1 MRVKQIMTKDFVALK
16 PDSTYEEAVSLLC
29 KNNLNGAIVVDK
41 DNSLIG
47 YLSEKDLFRV
57 LYPYYKSFYEHPEN
71 YANGEQREEKAH
83 EVRYHKIEN
92 FMSKSVL
99 TVNPDTPIMN
109 AGALMLANRVHQFP
123 VVENGKVVGMI
134 NREMIY
140 KTVFKNSFKD
150 IENC

>member
-1 MRVKQIMTKDFVALK
+1 MRVKQIMSKDFITLK
-16 PDSTYEEAVSLLC
+16 PETTYEEAVSLFC
-29 KNNLNGAIVVDK
+29 RNNLNGAIVVDEK
-41 DNSLIG
+41 ESLVG

-71 YANGEQREEKAH
+71 YVNGEKREEKAQ
-83 EVRYHKIEN
+83 EIKYHKISE
-92 FMSKSVL
+92 FMSKSLL

-134 NREMIY
+134 SREMIY
-140 KTVFKNSFKD
+140 KTVFKNSFKN
-150 IENC
+150 IEKC